1 MLSNQH
7 MRLTNTDSGKH
18 GGKNSSKFEIT
29 ALVVEG
35 TSQTYV
41 YIIHMGLTVSNMT
54 KDAKVHPLPSV
65 STGFF
70 FLIRCLV
77 RITWMHTSMRS

>member
-1 MLSNQH
+1 MYLKCTAVKSAH
-7 MRLTNTDSGKH
+7 ATNTDSGKH
-18 GGKNSSKFEIT
+18 GGKNSSKYEIT

-41 YIIHMGLTVSNMT
+41 HIIHIGLIVSNMT

-65 STGFF
+65 FF
-70 FLIRCLV
+70 Y
-77 RITWMHTSMRS
+77 